1 MFAALDES
9 ITEAR
14 LALAQKIYTV
24 LWIILTIPLAV
35 YFIMD
40 EAWLNTIYQLLANY
54 CASALI
60 LFSTILF
67 QFQAFYLAYV
77 IFSSKKNKKDPNV
90 VKSIT
95 STVLINLAM
104 VLLDWIALGVQF
116 YQLIA
121 LNDRKFFWWA
131 TLCLQFSTAIAALH
145 GSLSIFIF
153 LQFKKL
159 AFVGTAVGAK
169 LKKKSMGG
177 TAVGAK
183 LKKKSLGGTFNLKIM
198 HKSKLQ
204 QGPSSPIEISPIEIL
219 PTASSPPEL
228 LSADISPTE
237 ISPSPT
243 RVLTT

>member
-1 MFAALDES
+1 MFAALDQS

-24 LWIILTIPLAV
+24 LWIILTVPLAV

-40 EAWLNTIYQLLANY
+40 EAWYNTYLHLLASY
-54 CASALI
+54 CALALI
-60 LFSTILF
+60 LFSAIFF

-77 IFSSKKNKKDPNV
+77 IYSSKKNKKDPNV

-95 STVLINLAM
+95 STVHINLTM
-104 VLLDWIALGVQF
+104 VLLDWIALGIQF
-116 YQLIA
+116 YSLIVHI
-121 LNDRKFFWWA
+121 DESKFYWWT

-159 AFVGTAVGAK
+159 AFAGTAVGAK
-169 LKKKSMGG
+169 LKKKKIG
-177 TAVGAK
+177 
-183 LKKKSLGGTFNLKIM
+183 KSLGGTFNLKIM
-198 HKSKLQ
+198 HKSKPQ
-204 QGPSSPIEISPIEIL
+204 QGPSSPIEISPIEI
-219 PTASSPPEL
+219 SPIEISPIEI